1 MLLIPRIGSAQSDKS
16 PRRPKM
22 PAGADTNSARVF
34 YDFAMS
40 NLRKDPEK
48 AADALYWS
56 TRLEPTWADAYYAR
70 RIALLLSNR
79 RRLRSYWSGD
89 RRTIESK
96 EIRQIDSLFYRALT
110 LNPFVSQTLDRQL
123 FEAIADD
130 ISEEYERAGAG
141 NTAEIRFYIDREMQ
155 KAPTAMK
162 AWLAYGDGR
171 FEEAA
176 TLYAAAIKEDK
187 RNEPLRLE
195 RARVL
200 YQMNRLDSAL
210 AELKLATE
218 DLRKRD
224 KKDLVFVYQSKALA
238 EHSMAI
244 VNERLG
250 NGDAARDAFGRALQ
264 EDLSYAPAHMQ
275 LAYMALET
283 KDTTTALTEMEL
295 AAQLSPNDAAIHF
308 IYGFALIAS
317 NKFAPAEAEFRKAV
331 AANTDYAGPHF
342 FLGRILEMAGK
353 KPEALA
359 EFRAYMAHAAKTDPR
374 HAEAEEY
381 IAMLDHK
388 D

>member
-1 MLLIPRIGSAQSDKS
+1 
-16 PRRPKM
+16 M

-34 YDFAMS
+34 YDFAIA

-79 RRLRSYWSGD
+79 RRLRAYWFGD

-96 EIRQIDSLFYRALT
+96 DIRQIDSLFYRALT
-110 LNPFVSQTLDRQL
+110 INPFVSQTLDRQL
-123 FEAIADD
+123 YEAIADD
-130 ISEEYERAGAG
+130 IADEYERQGAG

-155 KAPTAMK
+155 RAPTATK

-171 FEEAA
+171 FEDAA

-187 RNEPLRLE
+187 RNEPLRVE

-238 EHSMAI
+238 EHSIAI

-250 NGDAARDAFGRALQ
+250 NSDAAREAFGRALQ

-275 LAYMALET
+275 LAYMALEA
-283 KDTTTALTEMEL
+283 KDTTGALTEMEL

-317 NKFAPAEAEFRKAV
+317 NKFTPAEAEFRKAV
-331 AANTDYAGPHF
+331 AANADYAGPHF
-342 FLGRILEMAGK
+342 FLGRILEMGGK
-353 KPEALA
+353 RPEALA
-359 EFRAYMAHAAKTDPR
+359 EFRAYVARAAKTDPR

>member
-1 MLLIPRIGSAQSDKS
+1 
-16 PRRPKM
+16 M

-264 EDLSYAPAHMQ
+264 EDLSYAPAHVQ